1 MENQIQK
8 IESNKLMAFSSNE
21 NFETAQRIAKMLS
34 SSDLVPKEF
43 KGNIA
48 NCVIALNMANRIGAD
63 PLMVM
68 QHLYIVHGK
77 PSWSSTFLIAAING
91 SGKFKAPLRFL
102 LSGEGDNRTC
112 IAWTLDLTGE
122 KLESPSISMQM
133 AKDEGWLQKAGSK
146 WKTMPE
152 LMMRYRAAA
161 FFSRL
166 YCPEIT
172 MGMQTVEE
180 IQDVEIISSDLIQ
193 KPEPKGEYKTKEEVQ
208 EDVLRGALTKEQA
221 AELILNFESDG
232 TTKNT

>member
-1 MENQIQK
+1 MENQIAK
-8 IESNKLMAFSSNE
+8 IETNQLRAFSSNE

-102 LSGEGDNRTC
+102 MEGEKENRSC
-112 IAWTLDLTGE
+112 VAWTYDLTGE
-122 KLESPSISMQM
+122 KLESPVISMQM
-133 AKDEGWLQKAGSK
+133 AKDEGWVQKTGSK

-180 IQDVEIISSDLIQ
+180 IQDVEIITSDIQ
-193 KPEPKGEYKTKEEVQ
+193 KPEPKSEYKTKEDIQ
-208 EDVLRGALTKEQA
+208 EDVLRGALTKED
-221 AELILNFESDG
+221 AEQLILKLESDG
-232 TTKNT
+232 TATNS